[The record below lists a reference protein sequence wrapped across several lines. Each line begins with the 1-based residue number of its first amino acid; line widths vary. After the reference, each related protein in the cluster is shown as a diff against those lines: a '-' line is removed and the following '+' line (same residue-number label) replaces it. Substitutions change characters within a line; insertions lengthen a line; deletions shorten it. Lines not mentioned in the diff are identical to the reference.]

1 MFRTARSQR
10 ITPWFVLS
18 LALLLLLSTPWLA
31 PPPGPPPAE
40 ADQQA
45 HDEEEGKRD
54 KYDRIDLAIQHE
66 VEKTRDPATGQVPR
80 ERLMAAYQLAERKR
94 QRQIAQ
100 ATRGAIP
107 NLSWRER
114 GPNNVAGR
122 VRTILIDEGDPSYQ
136 TVWTAGVAGGLW
148 KTTQIDA
155 QDPQWQSID
164 DFFDNLAIT
173 SIAQDPND
181 PAIMYFGTGEGFYN
195 SDAVRGLGIWKS
207 IDHGDTWTQLSST
220 VGSSFRYL
228 QKLVVAPNSDLWACT
243 RNAGLQRSTD
253 GGLTWTKVL
262 GAGVNGGIHDQVAD
276 LEISANGD
284 LWAGL
289 GLVFSPGQ
297 LYHSTDGGNTWSA
310 VLLPGTGFERIEIA
324 CAPSDANRI
333 YVLTQDPNTR
343 ACKNIFRSDDAGV
356 SWTATFNPSAIGMS
370 NFCRSQAW
378 YDLIAAVDPNDPDH
392 VFIGGVDLL
401 TSSNAGQSWTQIS
414 QWYGGNGIQYVHAD
428 QHAIVFQP
436 GNSNIFMV
444 GNDGGVYRSTNGQSL
459 VPNLLPCNQGLN
471 ITQYYAGDLSP
482 LSRSNEFLA
491 GSQDNGTQR
500 YTQPGINSTVEVTGG
515 DGGFCHIDADEPQV
529 QLSSYVYNLYRV
541 TTDSWGSFQTY
552 TVSGNQGR
560 FINPT
565 DYDDQ
570 HDRLYACYSA
580 GQYLRFNDIG
590 STVLSPSAD
599 FVSVSAF
606 GGGQIS
612 ALKVSPNLSHRV
624 FFGLDNGRVV
634 RVDNAHLGSSLSGTL
649 LGSPPDLPAGYI
661 SSIDVEKGDDD
672 HLLVTFS
679 NYGLAS
685 VWETRDGGATWR
697 NLEGDL
703 PDMPVRWGIFH
714 PFEANQA
721 LLATELGVWTCDNLS
736 ETSLDWEPSNT
747 GLANVRT
754 DMLQFRPSD
763 SLLIAATHG
772 RGLYS
777 SEVFREVKVRFQQTA
792 MTVRE
797 DRSSGA
803 MGCRPYRDYQVPVE
817 ISRASATMVEV
828 AVSVV
833 GGSATPLDYDFPNG
847 TLVAFPAND
856 PADQYLTLRVYDDGQ
871 PESGETLQLSLASA
885 VPGMVQIEAPISL
898 NLDFEDRDPDLSQLG
913 VLQNDTVLFEDFEGG
928 SLPNGWLL
936 THAGSSS
943 DDFQFGTAAMLS
955 SPGWTIPTNG
965 NGSLIAATNDDACAC
980 DKSMDRLISP
990 LLDLSL
996 ASNVNLSFRY
1006 FYDGPIFDAGF
1017 RFSTDGGAT
1026 WSGIYAIPHSATWN
1040 SSNYNLSAPL
1050 SGQSQVRI
1058 AFEFNDTFNPGGGF
1072 AVDELRL
1079 TANQPY
1085 QVRPADW
1092 LGASDEHELGP
1103 WATVNYFDA
1112 EQRLIAT
1119 LENLSSADFGCTEV
1133 RIDRSGT
1140 GSTDFWDPADDAFD
1154 LADKT
1159 VLITPT
1165 LTPANALYRL
1175 TLYYRAEEVAG
1186 WEAATGKSWTDDAR
1200 IVKSGGPIS
1209 QVTPATPYPAGPI
1222 EQVVDQVAGFG
1233 PGNDHRITATF
1244 SSGFSGFG
1252 VGDPGEG
1259 TAFPVE
1265 WVSFTAQN
1273 QGQAGIQ
1280 LRWAVGEEV
1289 NLSHYEVQRQN
1300 PTGHY
1305 VPIGRVSAAAQAS
1318 YQTWDRHPQVGTNRY
1333 RLRSVDLDGSQSY
1346 SSVVEVNTAPSL
1358 SRLVL
1363 FPNPF
1368 EGDLWMQLPTRW
1380 EGTCRLA
1387 LFAPDGRQVWQ
1398 GKHRGGEW
1406 VHLDQAVISSQW
1418 ASGIYLLKVTNL
1430 QGIREVHKVIRR

>member
-1 MFRTARSQR
+1 MSRTARSQR
-10 ITPWFVLS
+10 IIPLFAFSAVM
-18 LALLLLLSTPWLA
+18 LLLLLTPWLS
-31 PPPGPPPAE
+31 PSPNFEEAE
-40 ADQQA
+40 PDHQEEY
-45 HDEEEGKRD
+45 EEEGKRD

-80 ERLMAAYQLAERKR
+80 ERLMVAYQVAERKR
-94 QRQIAQ
+94 QQQ
-100 ATRGAIP
+100 TEEATRGAIP

-148 KTTQIDA
+148 KSTQIDA
-155 QDPQWQSID
+155 PDPKWQPID

-181 PAIMYFGTGEGFYN
+181 PSIMYFGTGEGFYN

-207 IDHGDTWTQLSST
+207 TDQGDTWTQLSST
-220 VGSSFRYL
+220 AGPDFYYV
-228 QKLVVAPNSDLWACT
+228 QKLVVAPNSDLFACT
-243 RNAGLQRSTD
+243 RNAGLQRSSD

-262 GAGVNGGIHDQVAD
+262 GAGINGGIHDQVAD

-289 GLVFSPGQ
+289 GLIFSPGR
-297 LYHSTDGGNTWSA
+297 LYRSTDGGDTWSA
-310 VLLPGTGFERIEIA
+310 VMLPSTGFERIEIA
-324 CAPSDANRI
+324 CAPSDPNRL
-333 YVLTQDPNTR
+333 YVLTQDPSTR
-343 ACKNIFRSDDAGV
+343 ACKNIFRSDDGGL
-356 SWTATFNPSAIGMS
+356 SWTATGNPAALGMS

-378 YDLIAAVDPNDPDH
+378 YNLIAAVDPNDPDR
-392 VFIGGVDLL
+392 VFIGGIDLL
-401 TSSNAGQSWTQIS
+401 VSNNAGQSWTQVS
-414 QWYGGNGIQYVHAD
+414 QWYGGGGMQYVHAD
-428 QHAIVFQP
+428 QHAIVFEP
-436 GNSNIFMV
+436 GNASVFMV

-459 VPNLLPCNQGLN
+459 VPTVLSRNQGLN

-482 LSRSNEFLA
+482 ISRSDEFLA

-529 QLSSYVYNLYRV
+529 QLSSYVYNMYRI
-541 TTDSWGSFQTY
+541 TTNNWGSFQSY
-552 TVSGNQGR
+552 TVSSNQGR

-590 STVLSPSAD
+590 STVISPSAD

-606 GGGQIS
+606 SGGQIS
-612 ALKVSPNLSHRV
+612 AVKVSPNLSHRV

-634 RVDNAHLGSSLSGTL
+634 RVDNAHLGTSLTGTL
-649 LGSPPDLPAGYI
+649 LSPVGALPTGYI
-661 SSIDVEKGDDD
+661 SSIDVEKGNDD

-679 NYGLAS
+679 NYGLTS
-685 VWETRDGGATWR
+685 VWETLDGGTTWR

-714 PFEANQA
+714 PFDANQA

-736 ETSLDWEPSNT
+736 ESSIDWEPSNT

-777 SEVFREVKVRFQQTA
+777 SEVFREVKVRFQRTS

-797 DRSSGA
+797 DSTSGA
-803 MGCRPYRDYQVPVE
+803 FGCRPYRDYRIPVE
-817 ISRASATMVEV
+817 ISRASAALATVE
-828 AVSVV
+828 VSVV
-833 GGSATPLDYDFPNG
+833 GGSATPADYDFPNG
-847 TLVAFPAND
+847 TLLTFPVND
-856 PADQYLTLRVYDDGQ
+856 PSDQYLTLRVYDDGQ
-871 PESGETLQLSLASA
+871 PEPAETLQLSVASA
-885 VPGMVQIEAPISL
+885 VPGAVQTEAPTTLTI
-898 NLDFEDRDPDLSQLG
+898 DFEDLDPNLNQLG
-913 VLQNDTVLFEDFEGG
+913 VVQNDTVLFENFEGG
-928 SLPNGWLL
+928 NLPGGWAL

-955 SPGWTIPTNG
+955 SPGWTIPNNG

-980 DKSMDRLISP
+980 DKSQDRLITP
-990 LLDLSL
+990 LLNLSMT
-996 ASNVNLSFRY
+996 SNVSLNMRY
-1006 FYDGPIFDAGF
+1006 FYDGPLFEAGF
-1017 RFSTDGGAT
+1017 RLSTDGGAT
-1026 WSGIYAIPHSATWN
+1026 WSGIYTISPSSTWA
-1040 SSNYNLSAPL
+1040 SSTYNLSGPL

-1058 AFEFNDTFNPGGGF
+1058 AFEFSDVFNQGGGF
-1072 AVDELRL
+1072 AVDDIRL
-1079 TANQPY
+1079 TADRPY
-1085 QVRPADW
+1085 QVWPANVLD
-1092 LGASDEHELGP
+1092 ASDEHEFGP
-1103 WATVNYFDA
+1103 FATVHYFDA

-1119 LENLSSADFGCTEV
+1119 LENLSNTDFGCTQV

-1140 GSTDFWDPADDAFD
+1140 GSTDFWDAGDDAFD

-1165 LTPANALYRL
+1165 VNHLNAPYRL
-1175 TLYYRAEEVAG
+1175 TLYYSAAEVAG
-1186 WEAATGKSWTDDAR
+1186 WEAATGKSWSNDAR

-1233 PGNDHRITATF
+1233 PGNDRSITATF
-1244 SSGFSGFG
+1244 SSGFAGFG
-1252 VGDPGEG
+1252 VGDPGIG
-1259 TAFPVE
+1259 IAFPVE
-1265 WVSFTAQN
+1265 LLSFTAQN
-1273 QGQAGIQ
+1273 QGSEGVQ
-1280 LRWAVGEEV
+1280 LRWAVGEEI
-1289 NLSHYEVQRQN
+1289 NLSHYDVQRQN
-1300 PTGHY
+1300 QAGNY
-1305 VPIGRVSAAAQAS
+1305 RSIGQVSAAARAS
-1318 YQTWDRHPQVGTNRY
+1318 YQTWDRHPRAGINRY
-1333 RLRSVDLDGSQSY
+1333 RLRSVDWDGSQSY
-1346 SSVVEVNTAPSL
+1346 SSIVEVNVASSL
-1358 SRLVL
+1358 SQVVL

-1368 EGDLWMQLPTRW
+1368 EGDLWLQLPTRW
-1380 EGTCRLA
+1380 KGTCRLA

-1398 GKHRGGEW
+1398 GEHRGGKL
-1406 VHLDQAVISSQW
+1406 VHLDQEVISPQW
-1418 ASGIYLLKVTNL
+1418 AQGIYLLKVINP
-1430 QGIREVHKVIRR
+1430 QGMRQVHKVIRR